1 MYGSVKLADLPMS
14 KRHRARL
21 DKHAKDQAKHRE
33 DLAEKKAPDREDFG
47 RAALTTILILYDA
60 ACNRLEDKDAG
71 LELATTLRR
80 GVVEHLEHV
89 GFDGEQSAI
98 RFDKMAD
105 RAVKD
110 HERWRVKREWH
121 AEAKAQ
127 KKASAGK
134 EASAQ
139 K

>member
-1 MYGSVKLADLPMS
+1 MYGSAKLADLPLS
-14 KRHRARL
+14 RRGRARL
-21 DKHAKDQAKHRE
+21 DRHAANQAKHRE
-33 DLAEKKAPDREDFG
+33 KLVEKKAPDREHFG
-47 RAALTTILILYDA
+47 RAALSTILILYDA
-60 ACNRLEDKDAG
+60 ACYRLEDKDAG

-80 GVVEHLEHV
+80 GVIEHLEHV
-89 GFDGEQSAI
+89 GFDREQIAI

-110 HERWRVKREWH
+110 HERWRIKREWN

-127 KKASAGK
+127 KKASAEK
-134 EASAQ
+134 EAGAE

>member
-21 DKHAKDQAKHRE
+21 DKHAEDQAKHRA
-33 DLAEKKAPDREDFG
+33 DLAEKKAPNREHFG
-47 RAALTTILILYDA
+47 RAALTVVLILYDA
-60 ACNRLEDKDAG
+60 ACNDSEDKEAG

-80 GVVEHLEHV
+80 GIIENLEHV
-89 GFDGEQSAI
+89 GFDREQAVI
-98 RFDKMAD
+98 RFDKMSERAAKD
-105 RAVKD
+105 R
-110 HERWRVKREWH
+110 ERWRVKREWN

-134 EASAQ
+134 EAGVD